1 LSKAWLIGSAV
12 FVAALAV
19 AGIIIALLTARDVD
33 LLPAGSPEGVLQRY
47 LRALEDGEHR
57 EAYDYLAE
65 EGRATCPFA
74 NFVKQASYQ
83 GVRGS
88 QMTLE
93 DVERFDDRALVTA
106 NLTVFDP
113 EIPFGPEEHSYERT
127 FELTLERDGWKM
139 TWPEGWC
146 GPLY

>member
-1 LSKAWLIGSAV
+1 MSRAWLVGAAV
-12 FVAALAV
+12 FVAALAA
-19 AGIIIALLTARDVD
+19 AGIVVALVTTDGD
-33 LLPAGSPEGVLQRY
+33 LLSEATPEGVLQRY
-47 LRALEDGEHR
+47 LRALEDGDHQQ
-57 EAYDYLAE
+57 AYDYLAE
-65 EGRATCPFA
+65 DARATCPFA
-74 NFVKQASYQ
+74 DFVKQASYQ

-93 DVERFDDRALVTA
+93 EVERFDDRALVTA
-106 NLTVFDP
+106 NVTVFDP

-127 FELTLERDGWKM
+127 FELTLEGRDWKV